1 NPVAPPA
8 HTGPMTTHE
17 HPQQLP
23 LLVPSEDVPMQL
35 RLDARTRQ
43 IGLEGVARAR
53 AVLADS
59 KRRRLAAE
67 EDARLAR
74 QPVLAPAHGLPR
86 TAAGASAGVATAA
99 AGEAE
104 PAQQAA

>member
-1 NPVAPPA
+1 
-8 HTGPMTTHE
+8 MTTHE

-35 RLDARTRQ
+35 RLDARTRR

-59 KRRRLAAE
+59 KRRRQEAE
-67 EDARLAR
+67 EVARLAR
-74 QPVLAPAHGLPR
+74 QPAHASAHGLPR
-86 TAAGASAGVATAA
+86 TAAAALVAA
-99 AGEAE
+99 AEA
-104 PAQQAA
+104 AQPRQAA